1 MIEVPKET
9 VMMKTVR
16 VHGDKGQGNL
26 ERAITAM
33 EAGVDQMM
41 RIIAIVRVSLISTS
55 FLNLQRMGTYSI
67 SL

>member
-16 VHGDKGQGNL
+16 VHADKDQGNL

-55 FLNLQRMGTYSI
+55 FLNSQRMGTYSI